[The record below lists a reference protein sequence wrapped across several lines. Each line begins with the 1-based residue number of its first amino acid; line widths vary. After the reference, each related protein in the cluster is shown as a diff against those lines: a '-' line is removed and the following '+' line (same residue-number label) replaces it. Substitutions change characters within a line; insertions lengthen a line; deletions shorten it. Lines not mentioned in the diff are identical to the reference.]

1 MPYNLCMSASQIARC
16 NRVLTTTNQLTT
28 TRITHHWNGHHW
40 NGRSSQEDVVLLS
53 AEGIRETV
61 AALRA
66 NPEDACNDID
76 LEDLDLTLLSVL
88 DHPEDCG
95 MLFGIC
101 L

>member
-1 MPYNLCMSASQIARC
+1 MPYNLCMSAAQIARC
-16 NRVLTTTNQLTT
+16 NRALGTNQLST
-28 TRITHHWNGHHW
+28 TRITHHWNG
-40 NGRSSQEDVVLLS
+40 RSSEEDVVLLN
-53 AEGIRETV
+53 ADGIRGVV

-66 NPEDACNDID
+66 NPEDPCNDID

-88 DHPEDCG
+88 EDPEDCG

>member
-16 NRVLTTTNQLTT
+16 NRVLSASDQLTT
-28 TRITHHWNGHHW
+28 TRITHHWNG
-40 NGRSSQEDVVLLS
+40 RSSEEDVVLLS
-53 AEGIRETV
+53 ADEIRSVV

-66 NPEDACNDID
+66 KPEDACNDIN
-76 LEDLDLTLLSVL
+76 LEDLDLTLLGVL
-88 DHPEDCG
+88 KHPEDCN

>member
-16 NRVLTTTNQLTT
+16 NRVLSSDAQLST
-28 TRITHHWNGHHW
+28 TRITHHWNG
-40 NGRSSQEDVVLLS
+40 RSSEEDVVLLS
-53 AEGIRETV
+53 AEGILRTV

-66 NPEDACNDID
+66 NPEDACNDIN

-88 DHPEDCG
+88 KHPEDCN

>member
-16 NRVLTTTNQLTT
+16 NRALTTNQLTT
-28 TRITHHWNGHHW
+28 TRITHHWNG
-40 NGRSSQEDVVLLS
+40 GFRSQHDVVLLS
-53 AEGIRETV
+53 ADGIRDTV